1 MEPNKC
7 IFRNVLE
14 TCKIEKNVSEK
25 PLTIERK
32 ETILKSSEERE
43 DNCFK
48 VLDDLEEHYHK
59 DCYIVY
65 TSKQK
70 IERERKR
77 RLAKQEEVQTP
88 KRLRRLVFIVTNFLL
103 KTLIYK

>member
-1 MEPNKC
+1 MDLNKC

-70 IERERKR
+70 IEREQK
-77 RLAKQEEVQTP
+77 EDWP
-88 KRLRRLVFIVTNFLL
+88 KKKKFKHL
-103 KTLIYK
+103 KD